1 MTASISN
8 HVNCQTRTYHRAES
22 AVFLKTKEKHGG
34 LSNMAGGFPL
44 VVNGVAIR
52 TSEALYQA
60 CRFPHLPDLQ
70 HEIIVQKSPMTAK
83 MKGKPYR
90 HISRP
95 DWDAVRVKIMR
106 WCLQLKLAQNWD
118 TFSKVL
124 LETGNIPIVE
134 HSRRDDFWGAKP
146 IDSEILMGT
155 NALGRLLMELRERLK
170 CESPDALQYVEPLA
184 IPEFLL
190 YDCPIEA
197 IGRPV
202 ADADTTQ
209 SLLMEPN
216 PNRVCEKQ
224 GQLLAIAHSTPKI
237 SEMESAYCTV
247 DDSGDLI
254 NINTAEVNDLTK
266 LPRIG
271 SGLAQ
276 AIVDHREKHGDF
288 SSTRSITSV
297 LRIGEK
303 TYQEIADKIT
313 TGHLLL

>member
-1 MTASISN
+1 MTT
-8 HVNCQTRTYHRAES
+8 VTRDCQSRTYDRANS
-22 AVFLKTKEKHGG
+22 AVFLKTREKYGG

-44 VVNGVAIR
+44 VVNGVQIR

-60 CRFPHLPDLQ
+60 CRFPHLPELQ
-70 HEIIVQKSPMTAK
+70 REIISQKSPMTAK

-106 WCLQLKLAQNWD
+106 WCLQVKLAQNWD
-118 TFSKVL
+118 KFSEFL
-124 LETGNIPIVE
+124 LETGDMPIVE

-146 IDSEILMGT
+146 IDSETLIGT

-170 CESPDALQYVEPLA
+170 CEPPEALQYVKPLA

-190 YDCPIEA
+190 YDRPIEA

-202 ADADTTQ
+202 DDANTAQPT
-209 SLLMEPN
+209 LMEPH
-216 PNRVCEKQ
+216 PHRVREQ
-224 GQLLAIAHSTPKI
+224 QTQQLTIASSTREI
-237 SEMESAYCTV
+237 SETESAYRTV
-247 DDSGDLI
+247 EDIGDLI
-254 NINTAEVNDLTK
+254 NINTAEVSDLTK

-276 AIVDHREKHGDF
+276 AIVDYREKRGDF
-288 SSTRSITSV
+288 PSTRSITSV
-297 LRIGEK
+297 RHIGEK

-313 TGHLLL
+313 TGHFLL